1 MYNITGTANINPDS
15 AKVVNFSFKYIKNKH
30 KYPSPE
36 YLKIVK
42 IREGYKNIGRMNHV
56 DSPSRK
62 VVVLDI
68 IWGD

>member
-1 MYNITGTANINPDS
+1 MPLP
-15 AKVVNFSFKYIKNKH
+15 K
-30 KYPSPE
+30 

-62 VVVLDI
+62 VLPLGI

>member
-15 AKVVNFSFKYIKNKH
+15 AKVVNFHLSILKT
-30 KYPSPE
+30 S
-36 YLKIVK
+36 LKIVK

>member
-1 MYNITGTANINPDS
+1 MYNVTGTANINPDS
-15 AKVVNFSFKYIKNKH
+15 AKVVNFHLSILKTSINIL
-30 KYPSPE
+30 PE

>member
-15 AKVVNFSFKYIKNKH
+15 AKVVNFHLSILKTSINK
-30 KYPSPE
+30 